1 MIPEKILEQIKPGAQ
16 IAVQDK
22 LGTFKGIVLARK
34 HGKETGGTFTV
45 RATLQEV
52 GVEKV
57 YPINS
62 PVILK
67 VKIISSPKKVH
78 KSKLYFLRDFSKKK
92 TRKKIGFVS

>member
-1 MIPEKILEQIKPGAQ
+1 MIPEQILKQIKPGAT

-22 LGTFKGIVLARK
+22 LGTFKGVVLARK
-34 HGKETGGTFTV
+34 HGKESGATFTV

-62 PVILK
+62 PNIVK
-67 VKIISSPKKVH
+67 VKIVSSPKKVH
-78 KSKLYFLRDFSKKK
+78 KAKLYFLRDFSKKK
-92 TRKKIGFVS
+92 TRKRIGLAS

>member
-16 IAVQDK
+16 VAVQDK
-22 LGTFKGIVLARK
+22 LGTFKGVVLARK

-57 YPINS
+57 YPVNS
-62 PVILK
+62 PAIDR
-67 VKIISSPKKVH
+67 
-78 KSKLYFLRDFSKKK
+78 KS
-92 TRKKIGFVS
+92 VV